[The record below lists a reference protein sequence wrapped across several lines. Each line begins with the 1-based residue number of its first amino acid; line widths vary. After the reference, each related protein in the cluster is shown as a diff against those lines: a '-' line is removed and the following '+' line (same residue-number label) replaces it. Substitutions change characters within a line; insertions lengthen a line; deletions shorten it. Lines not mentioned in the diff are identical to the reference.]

1 MHPQGCAEPSVGCAK
16 GVVAQERSLAT
27 AITCRNHFEQMLAWE
42 FEYPEVNS
50 VHHLMVL
57 CYHLQHPSLYSPD
70 GLGRAIHIL
79 AEFLD
84 VRFGPEEVHRRDG

>member
-1 MHPQGCAEPSVGCAK
+1 MHPQGCALSSVGCTK

-57 CYHLQHPSLYSPD
+57 CYHFQYPSLYSPD
-70 GLGRAIHIL
+70 GLGGFIHNL

-84 VRFGPEEVHRRDG
+84 GGFGPEEVRQRDG